1 MKIVFSVFFAFIS
14 FVALNQVLL
23 LSDPDYNQ
31 ANPLNCSGIIPPP
44 PSGTNFS
51 DGAGN
56 YAPNMDEVLVLCPD
70 LTQGSK
76 VSIAFATNIG
86 FEFNIDPSDTL
97 FIYDGPTTS
106 SPLLG
111 AFNSGT
117 NPVGFYVQASF
128 ANNPSGCLTLRFVS
142 NGTNEGTG
150 WVANVACGDFPQP
163 FVPHIEA
170 FKNGVGPN
178 ILNPL
183 DTGYVDL
190 CFGDSVL
197 LVATPTFPYA
207 SEVTGTGY
215 SQTIANCTYLWTIG
229 GSGQSTGS
237 SVWFTPPA
245 RSGYYVDLKI
255 TDAVP
260 QIVNTNCKVRV
271 SQIPIF
277 AGTGPLE
284 DSVCLGENTNL
295 IGGVTAQDTV
305 GVTVPGGEYQVG
317 GIFAGLTFLPDGA
330 GQQYETSIGI
340 SGFDQTTLITSAAN
354 FDQLCLDIEHSYIG
368 DIEITLTCPNGTTVS
383 IMNAYNGTPFGW
395 TALVPGGCGSG
406 IGTSLGNDTNID
418 GGAPGSPVWSYCFS
432 PTNATLGT
440 ICAENTAGNTIP
452 NDYTAGGI
460 NLPNGTTGNN
470 IAMDTNGV
478 YLPDGNFNDFIGC
491 PVNGNWTITVQ
502 DNQGIDDGYIFQW
515 GIFFNAALYPETE
528 GYQNTLVSDF
538 WTADPTIISG
548 QNDTLITIQPDVTG
562 NTFYTYNVTDN
573 FGCAYDTTVTLYVM
587 DLPSIFSDTLA
598 CNYVYQVTGTSSFNN
613 YGGVWSSTDPLIF
626 ISNIQSNN
634 PQISTNFAGIYPVS
648 FTDEACN
655 VTLTSNIEFPPYIY
669 TQVLDTNICPG
680 SSFELDPLILN
691 TPKDSLLSEWTQQAN
706 YNPSTTWFWGD
717 GATEIPRII
726 SGAGTYIFHLKNAC
740 YEVTDTASI
749 GIKPCDITA
758 PNIIVMSSLAGNNIF
773 YVNSE
778 GIVSFDCVII
788 NRWGNV
794 IYEYT
799 DAAGG
804 WDGKTADG
812 NKVEEGTYFYRIKAI
827 IEGGEELIKHGFVV
841 LKY

>member
-14 FVALNQVLL
+14 FVALNQALL
-23 LSDPDYNQ
+23 LSDPDHNQ

-56 YAPNMDEVLVLCPD
+56 YSPNMNEVLVLCPD

-106 SPLLG
+106 APLLG
-111 AFNSGT
+111 AYNSGT

-215 SQTIANCTYLWTIG
+215 SQTVANCTYLWTIG

-255 TDAVP
+255 TDAFP
-260 QIVNTNCKVRV
+260 QIVNINCKVRV

-284 DSVCLGENTNL
+284 DSVCLGQNTNL

-340 SGFDQTTLITSAAN
+340 SGFDQTTLITSSAN

-452 NDYTAGGI
+452 NDYTALGI
-460 NLPNGTTGNN
+460 NLPNATTGNN

-478 YLPDGNFNDFIGC
+478 YLPDGDFNDFIGC

-528 GYQNTLVSDF
+528 GYQNTIVSDF
-538 WTADPTIISG
+538 WTTDPTIISG
-548 QNDTLITIQPDVTG
+548 QNDTLITIQPNVTG

-573 FGCAYDTTVTLYVM
+573 FGCAYDTTVALYV
-587 DLPSIFSDTLA
+587 LAQPSIFSDTLA
-598 CNYVYQVTGTSSFNN
+598 CNYVCQVNGTSAFN
-613 YGGVWSSTDPLIF
+613 GGVWSSSDPLIF
-626 ISNIQSNN
+626 ISNTQSNN

-648 FTDEACN
+648 FTDETCN

-717 GATEIPRII
+717 GATEIPRVI
-726 SGAGTYIFHLKNAC
+726 SGVGTYIFHLKNAC
-740 YEVTDTASI
+740 YEVTDTATI

-778 GIVSFDCVII
+778 GIVSFDCVIL

-812 NKVEEGTYFYRIKAI
+812 NKVEEGTYFYRINAV
-827 IEGGEELIKHGFVV
+827 IEGGEELVKHGFVV